1 MKKRSLLV
9 LVPLL
14 AAGTAW
20 AESGVT
26 TRISPTPEKGKA
38 FSFRPWTSADGRL
51 VAYDSD
57 AGGVRE
63 VFVHDRAT
71 ATTERVSVGSGGARA
86 DGDSLRPTVSADGR
100 HVAFWSKATNLV
112 SGDTNRKAD
121 AFVHNRVSRT
131 TVRVSVAGDG
141 VQGNGDSARPV
152 ISGDGR
158 LVAFESAATDLVAG
172 DAGKGR
178 GIFVRDLASGS
189 TTRVG
194 AGLRPSIS
202 EDGRWLAFSSDA
214 ALVSEDDNH
223 SSDVY
228 VRHLASGATARVSVA
243 SGGRQAKGGSYSPSL
258 SADGRVVAFWSSA
271 RNLVPGDS
279 NGVDDVFLH
288 DRATRTTTRVSVAGD
303 GTQANRLSTD
313 PDVSPDGRWV
323 AFWSS
328 ATNLVPGDTN
338 RAADV
343 FLHDRTTGATTR
355 VSVASDGTQSDGH
368 SYSPSVSAGGEVVAF
383 DSLGTNLARGDP
395 NGGSGVFVRTRSP

>member
-1 MKKRSLLV
+1 MRRSPLV
-9 LVPLL
+9 LVLLL

-26 TRISPTPEKGKA
+26 TRISPSTEKGKT

-57 AGGVRE
+57 VGGVRD
-63 VFVHDRAT
+63 VFVHDRAVS
-71 ATTERVSVGSGGARA
+71 TTKRVSVSSGGARA

-112 SGDTNRKAD
+112 PGDTNRKAD
-121 AFVHNRVSRT
+121 AFAHDRVSGT

-141 VQGNGDSARPV
+141 AQGNGDSARPV

-158 LVAFESAATDLVAG
+158 LVAFESAATNLVAG

-178 GIFVRDLASGS
+178 GIFVRDLANGS

-194 AGLRPSIS
+194 VGLRPSIS
-202 EDGRWLAFSSDA
+202 DDGRWVAFNSDA
-214 ALVSEDDNH
+214 ALVPEDDNH

-228 VRHLASGATARVSVA
+228 VRDLASGVTARVSVA
-243 SGGRQAKGGSYSPSL
+243 SGGVQVSGGSYSPSL

-271 RNLVPGDS
+271 ADLVPGDT
-279 NGVDDVFLH
+279 NGVDDVFVH
-288 DRATRTTTRVSVAGD
+288 DRATGTTTRVSVAGD

-328 ATNLVPGDTN
+328 ATILVPGDTN

-355 VSVASDGTQSDGH
+355 VSVASNGTQSDGH
-368 SYSPSVSAGGEVVAF
+368 SYSPNVSAGGEVVAF
-383 DSLGTNLARGDP
+383 DSLGTNLAPGDP
-395 NGGSGVFVRTRSP
+395 NGGSDVFVRTRSP